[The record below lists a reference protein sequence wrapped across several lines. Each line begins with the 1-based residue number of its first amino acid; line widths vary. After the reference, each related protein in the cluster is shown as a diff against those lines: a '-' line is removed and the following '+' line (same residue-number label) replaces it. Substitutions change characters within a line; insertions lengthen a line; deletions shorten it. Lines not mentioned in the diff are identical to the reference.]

1 VTRWSA
7 LLGALVLAA
16 SGCSAAPPTSP
27 APTGPSQEEGT
38 RGPPSVALDVRRQLA
53 ALSPAKLPPPPADV
67 TNRYADDARAA
78 KLGKKLFFDPRFSGP
93 LLDDANN
100 GDPGTLGLK
109 GETGKVACASCHI
122 PEAGFL
128 DTRSPREQISLG
140 SSWTRRRAPSLL
152 NVGQATFLMWDG
164 RRDTAFSQPFT
175 PIEDPIEFNSSR
187 LYVAQQLARLY
198 RADFEEI
205 FGPMPSLAAFPTLA
219 ASEAGCSE
227 LPTDAPHG
235 TCTKPGS
242 DDQGVTQIIVD
253 MGKAIQAF
261 TRKVTCG
268 RSRFDQWMDGNA
280 EAMTAEEQT
289 GAQLFVGKAGCVSC
303 HSGPYLTDQNF
314 HNVGLAPQFTF
325 FIGTFDDPGAS
336 VGLAAMLADP
346 LNAKGKF
353 SDGDDGR
360 DALVPANLST
370 VLGAF
375 RTPSLRCVNMRP
387 SFTHTGQYRA
397 LDDLVLFF
405 DRGGHPSGYLGSSE
419 NVARNLTPEERA
431 ALVAFLRALDGD
443 GPAPDLV
450 TPPELPPDAAQ

>member
-1 VTRWSA
+1 VTSRSA
-7 LLGALVLAA
+7 LLVALVLAA

-27 APTGPSQEEGT
+27 SPSQDEGI
-38 RGPPSVALDVRRQLA
+38 RGPPTIPADVRRQLA
-53 ALSPAKLPPPPADV
+53 ALSPAKLPPPPADP
-67 TNRYADDARAA
+67 TNRYADDPRAA
-78 KLGKKLFFDPRFSGP
+78 ALGKKLFFDTRFSGP

-109 GETGKVACASCHI
+109 GETGKVACASCHL

-152 NVGQATFLMWDG
+152 NVAQASFLMWDG

-198 RADFEEI
+198 RADFEAI
-205 FGPMPSLAAFPTLA
+205 FGQMPSLASFPTLA

-227 LPTDAPHG
+227 LPLDAVHG

-242 DDQGVTQIIVD
+242 DDEGVTRIVVN
-253 MGKAIQAF
+253 MGKAIQAY
-261 TRKVTCG
+261 TRKVGCG
-268 RSRFDQWMDGNA
+268 RSRFDRWMDGDA
-280 EAMTAEEQT
+280 EALSAEEQA
-289 GAQLFVGKAGCVSC
+289 GAQLFTGKATCSAC
-303 HSGPYLTDQNF
+303 HSGPYLTDQHF

-336 VGLAAMLADP
+336 VGLAAMLTDP
-346 LNAKGKF
+346 LNARGRF
-353 SDGDDGR
+353 SDNDDGR
-360 DALVPANLST
+360 DALLPADLST
-370 VLGAF
+370 LLGAF

-387 SFTHTGQYRA
+387 SFTHTGQYRS
-397 LDDLVLFF
+397 LEDLVLFF
-405 DRGGHPSGYLGSSE
+405 DKGGHPTGYLGASE
-419 NVARNLTPEERA
+419 NMPRNLTAEERA

-443 GPAPDLV
+443 GPDPDLV
-450 TPPELPPDAAQ
+450 TPPELPPDPGP